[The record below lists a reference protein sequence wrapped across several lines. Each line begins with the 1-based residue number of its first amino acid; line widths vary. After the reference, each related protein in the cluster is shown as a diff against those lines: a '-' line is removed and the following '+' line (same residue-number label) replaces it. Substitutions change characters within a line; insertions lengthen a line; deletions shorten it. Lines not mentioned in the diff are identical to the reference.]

1 MSQRLGKSMGRSY
14 VLVETQ
20 PGKEKES
27 YEAISALKRISRIDF
42 VHGSYDFV
50 VILEGEIRDMD
61 YTVMDIRKAPYVRK
75 TETLLCFEAFSW
87 EDLSGRLHEEP

>member
-1 MSQRLGKSMGRSY
+1 MGRSY

-27 YEAISALKRISRIDF
+27 YEAIAASKKISRIDF

-50 VILEGEIRDMD
+50 VTLEGEIRDMD
-61 YTVMDIRKAPYVRK
+61 HIVMEIRRSPYVRK

-87 EDLSGRLHEEP
+87 EDLSGRLSEEP